1 MKNSI
6 DDTLMMAGL
15 APGRYENVT
24 LVIPKHKRGTIIA
37 KVDQAVVYIGRKTIR
52 LNVDLLS
59 NAYTNEDREN
69 YAKLA
74 GVSGYSVKQRRMKRE
89 AAEIREMEAD
99 ELDQARK
106 VLESHGFSIYKPE
119 PNPPTEH
126 SA

>member
-1 MKNSI
+1 MTNSI
-6 DDTLMMAGL
+6 DDSIIIAGL

-24 LVIPKHKRGTIIA
+24 LVVPKHDRGIIVA
-37 KVDQAVVYIGRKTIR
+37 KINEAVVYVGRKTVR
-52 LNVDLLS
+52 QGADLLGS
-59 NAYTNEDREN
+59 AYTNEDREN

-89 AAEIREMEAD
+89 AAEIRERNAEKLAD
-99 ELDQARK
+99 ARAM
-106 VLESHGFSIYKPE
+106 LESHGFRVVKAA